1 LPLRRRH
8 SDPTHAAQKLR
19 ISQVP
24 AGLRSPGDPVVIVVL
39 AALFALGVA
48 LAYDGV
54 TRPMAP
60 TRGRTG
66 LGAMLGRRVGASITP
81 EALVGQCV
89 VGSLG
94 AAVVAQLVLGWP
106 AVTATMGALAL
117 VTPLVYWT
125 EREEHRRVVSQAALV
140 DAIGQLRAG
149 LGSRRTLGEALAGLA
164 VDGPPP
170 LRDGFVE
177 YARDASLTTVDRAL
191 MLLRER
197 LADPIGD
204 TLVATLLLAERL
216 GGGAALARVLEQLA
230 ATSRR
235 KLRARQEAAAAQTRL
250 VWSARVVALIPLIV
264 LVLIRTTSPG
274 YLAVFDEPTGQVLL
288 AGCALVVVAGYRWM
302 LWLGRLPAEPRVLV
316 AEAVV
321 DR

>member
-1 LPLRRRH
+1 
-8 SDPTHAAQKLR
+8 
-19 ISQVP
+19 
-24 AGLRSPGDPVVIVVL
+24 
-39 AALFALGVA
+39 
-48 LAYDGV
+48 
-54 TRPMAP
+54 
-60 TRGRTG
+60 
-66 LGAMLGRRVGASITP
+66 MLGRRVGASITP

-94 AAVVAQLVLGWP
+94 AVVVAQLVLGWP

-288 AGCALVVVAGYRWM
+288 ATEFGLRDVQVRVDVSDFGPGGTVRASAAYTVDLGDLPLVGWV
-302 LWLGRLPAEPRVLV
+302 RLPVQRRHAEP
-316 AEAVV
+316 V
-321 DR
+321 DLYRSFSSAGGGR